1 MFEMLLTVSFLSLL
15 LYYKYA
21 HITTPH
27 NPSRTHPFRSTVAPN
42 MDPVI
47 VILIEKLSDG
57 NVRIREGARKGLE
70 VLAGER
76 ECRM

>member
-1 MFEMLLTVSFLSLL
+1 
-15 LYYKYA
+15 
-21 HITTPH
+21 
-27 NPSRTHPFRSTVAPN
+27 

-70 VLAGER
+70 VLAGETAVQGVIKGA
-76 ECRM
+76 